1 MEGFRYVSEKL
12 DVATGN
18 VDPKR
23 PEEPIM
29 PLRIKNE
36 LLFEELDF
44 SKM

>member
-12 DVATGN
+12 NITTGIIN
-18 VDPKR
+18 PKGL
-23 PEEPIM
+23 EEPIM